1 MSRFGCGAAM
11 TRIVLSPHQ
20 WRERL
25 GMGARRISACW
36 AHFSFRAKVKET
48 LAGDSGG
55 ANLDLIAALAFSDV
69 SSACRRI
76 SHQPS
81 ARFPGSA
88 LPASSLGRCSRSA
101 SRCCHGIA
109 SSENVGRELLGF
121 RQVHV
126 LKCELPIATGAAAGT
141 CAGVRGSQWRPA
153 GQTATL
159 CWQSL
164 LRPFFSLA
172 TRSKLFWRGSSA

>member
-69 SSACRRI
+69 SAACRRI

-126 LKCELPIATGAAAGT
+126 LKCELSRCQSPRAQPLVPAPASVARNGARRA
-141 CAGVRGSQWRPA
+141 R
-153 GQTATL
+153 
-159 CWQSL
+159 
-164 LRPFFSLA
+164 LR
-172 TRSKLFWRGSSA
+172 RCVGNRC